1 MWAGQGW
8 QTSCSTASAAGAA
21 ARVQPARRRSPPTR
35 PSRCSPPWSRAPAW
49 RAWQATAWWSGCWA
63 SECRG
68 AAPGDYILHL
78 ALADL
83 LFLLCSATLTVL
95 DARSQ
100 VNHLGHQAV
109 KSVKYLAYTSGLS
122 LLTAASAQLCLSILF
137 PTWYHS
143 HRRTRL
149 SGLECARLWL
159 LSLMVTMLASF
170 FHKEPGNPHLRQGSM
185 VHTIFH
191 ILTLVGFT
199 PIMVLSGVVLF
210 IQLQK
215 SSRPWQW
222 QPTRLYVALLASV
235 FVFLICA
242 LTVGVSRFILHPLHP
257 PQQTKTLFSSFEC
270 LLSSLRSDAKPII
283 YFLAGSRGSQ
293 SLRELLSAVLSRA
306 LQEEPEPE
314 GKEMP
319 SSGANQGKVPARKA

>member
-1 MWAGQGW
+1 HDCGFLRSGTVPSMSHCTLPTHTAQQVLTALVTCTCVAGM
-8 QTSCSTASAAGAA
+8 AGNGVVVWLRGF
-21 ARVQPARRRSPPTR
+21 RVQRGRPGRLHPP
-35 PSRCSPPWSRAPAW
+35 P
-49 RAWQATAWWSGCWA
+49 
-63 SECRG
+63 
-68 AAPGDYILHL
+68 
-78 ALADL
+78 
-83 LFLLCSATLTVL
+83 ATLTVL

-319 SSGANQGKVPARKA
+319 SSGANQVGV

>member
-1 MWAGQGW
+1 MADVLLNGI
-8 QTSCSTASAAGAA
+8 SCRSSGPGAAG
-21 ARVQPARRRSPPTR
+21 PAEEPTH
-35 PSRCSPPWSRAPAW
+35 
-49 RAWQATAWWSGCWA
+49 TAQQV
-63 SECRG
+63 
-68 AAPGDYILHL
+68 LT
-78 ALADL
+78 ALVTCTCVAGMA
-83 LFLLCSATLTVL
+83 ATLTVL

-319 SSGANQGKVPARKA
+319 SSGANQVGV

>member
-1 MWAGQGW
+1 M
-8 QTSCSTASAAGAA
+8 
-21 ARVQPARRRSPPTR
+21 
-35 PSRCSPPWSRAPAW
+35 
-49 RAWQATAWWSGCWA
+49 
-63 SECRG
+63 
-68 AAPGDYILHL
+68 GDYILHL
-78 ALADL
+78 VLAD

-100 VNHLGHQAV
+100 VNHLGHRAV
-109 KSVKYLAYTSGLS
+109 KSVKYLAYTAGLS
-122 LLTAASAQLCLSILF
+122 LLTAASAQPCLSILF

-143 HRRTRL
+143 HRHTRL

-170 FHKEPGNPHLRQGSM
+170 FHEEPGNPHLRQGPM
-185 VHTIFH
+185 VNTVFH

-210 IQLQK
+210 IQLRK

-242 LTVGVSRFILHPLHP
+242 LTVGIPRFTLHPLHP

-270 LLSSLRSDAKPII
+270 LLSSLSSDAKPII

-293 SLRELLSAVLSRA
+293 SLREPLSAVLGRA
-306 LQEEPEPE
+306 LQEEPEQE

-319 SSGANQGKVPARKA
+319 SSGTNQVGVRGRGLLHPCPEQPCPLLPAWLPPFPDPEPPVIT